1 MSSLS
6 SVREMS
12 LIGDIASQSKVFN
25 EAVASVKSTMEK
37 LHAYIVKSNTE
48 YERRLKESSSVGRRS
63 SIQA

>member
-1 MSSLS
+1 MAALS
-6 SVREMS
+6 NVRELS
-12 LIGDIASQSKVFN
+12 LIEDITNQSKVFN

-37 LHAYIVKSNTE
+37 LHAYIVKSNSE